1 MKSDASKTNA
11 EKIVKSQFFYGS
23 LYQQL
28 DQKYI
33 GKPEAA
39 PESLK
44 SWEKSIKTI
53 EWNRNPENVHTK
65 KAKNNF
71 FITLQDLIELTSRLI

>member
-1 MKSDASKTNA
+1 
-11 EKIVKSQFFYGS
+11 
-23 LYQQL
+23 L

-65 KAKNNF
+65 KAREQFLYNS
-71 FITLQDLIELTSRLI
+71 TRPY